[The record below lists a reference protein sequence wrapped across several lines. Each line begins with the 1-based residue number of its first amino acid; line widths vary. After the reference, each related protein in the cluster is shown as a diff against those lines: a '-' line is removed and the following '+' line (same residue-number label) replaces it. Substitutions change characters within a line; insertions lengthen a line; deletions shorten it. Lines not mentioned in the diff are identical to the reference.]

1 MIFSRGMPDIGRP
14 HPHLSRMLKKTYW
27 LPMDAG
33 ERGFKDAKSPCFR
46 SGHLRL
52 SAANPSRTLRAPR
65 RNRRR
70 FLAARDKLKR
80 YRLASVTWFLWSLLC
95 PLGLSANQLS
105 VVEEFRCIV
114 RI

>member
-1 MIFSRGMPDIGRP
+1 MVFSRGMPDIGRP

-70 FLAARDKLKR
+70 FLAAHDKSKR

-95 PLGLSANQLS
+95 PLGLGANQLS
-105 VVEEFRCIV
+105 VFEEFRCKV